1 MHLRNCILQTLT
13 CGDRANERPGT
24 RVIKPC
30 LHLQKWADWKPNSF
44 PNGDTTD
51 KLPVTTRL
59 WSFKPRTSVQHHEG
73 AHETAQQRSNTTE
86 YHERTPR
93 RSNTREHRK
102 GELKTRQSQDMDQPG
117 WTTRV
122 RQSKARRR
130 EEDWNENGGKSTYN
144 RPMHGEEAATTA
156 HKLFPMSG
164 LDW

>member
-51 KLPVTTRL
+51 KLPATTRL

-73 AHETAQQRSNTTE
+73 AHET
-86 YHERTPR
+86 TPR
-93 RSNTREHRK
+93 RSNTTEHHE
-102 GELKTRQSQDMDQPG
+102 GASQEDLETRPSQDKDQPEG
-117 WTTRV
+117 TTRV
-122 RQSKARRR
+122 RQSSKPAGEKRT
-130 EEDWNENGGKSTYN
+130 ELKVGQVNLYSPNAWWGGSHDIT
-144 RPMHGEEAATTA
+144 
-156 HKLFPMSG
+156 
-164 LDW
+164 